1 MATTHCSLLTHDS
14 LLTRGDQLQ
23 LQLQLQLHL
32 HPQVTD
38 GLVGASA
45 TYSGDDEC
53 LARPLLVSSPSPR
66 YTRSQPEIHTVAA
79 RGAYG
84 CSPRYLRLQAAC
96 GGGE

>member
-14 LLTRGDQLQ
+14 LLTRGDQ

>member
-23 LQLQLQLHL
+23 LQLHL
-32 HPQVTD
+32 PPQVTD

>member
-14 LLTRGDQLQ
+14 LLTRGDH
-23 LQLQLQLHL
+23 LQLHL
-32 HPQVTD
+32 QLHLRPQVTD

>member
-14 LLTRGDQLQ
+14 LLTRGDQLH
-23 LQLQLQLHL
+23 LQLQLHL

>member
-23 LQLQLQLHL
+23 LQLQL